1 MAADLSMSISHSNVN
16 SHLARP
22 LYTIKTWLAE
32 KVPRSCKTC
41 AAFSSH
47 PWASIT
53 QNRYIGYHPDL
64 KPPRLKC
71 QLLFLT
77 DYPVCGLQ
85 ALEIAFSRGQEK
97 KNQERKGWETTKQNN
112 LSFKLFFFPVDLCFG
127 NSCASATVTQRNAQ
141 PNLSGFSK
149 LKRM

>member
-1 MAADLSMSISHSNVN
+1 MSIYHSNMN
-16 SHLARP
+16 SHLFRP

-53 QNRYIGYHPDL
+53 QNRYIGYHPDH

-77 DYPVCGLQ
+77 DYPACGLQ
-85 ALEIAFSRGQEK
+85 SLEIALSRGQEK
-97 KNQERKGWETTKQNN
+97 KIRRGNGERQQSKTTFPLNCF
-112 LSFKLFFFPVDLCFG
+112 SPVDLCFG

-149 LKRM
+149 LKKM